1 MSKRKW
7 LLPAVLSGILLLA
20 CQTLTGSDPGIEFE
34 GFEETFDGQAPED
47 SQAQQSEAA
56 SNDNQGQD
64 TSGQSAKTGLSLS
77 DGSYSP
83 GECPFEIP
91 TGIEM
96 SCGVLVVP
104 ENRTLAGS
112 PLIEL
117 AVAIVSAPDGTNQ
130 EPLVYLAGG
139 PGGSAID
146 EYLNDIEG
154 FDYPFTRNRDLI
166 LVDQRGTGYSSPS
179 LNCPEM
185 EQESEFLDDNPQELC
200 QQRLASSGIDLT
212 AYNSAENA
220 ADIATL
226 RQALNIDEWNL
237 MGISYGTRLALTV
250 MRDFPEGIRSVILD
264 SVFPPDAD
272 TPGEEA
278 LSTLWSLRRLFDEC
292 ESDDYCS
299 DQYPNLESVF
309 LETVADLN
317 ESPQDETYGDDLVF
331 AISNAF
337 NDGQLISLV
346 PYVIYVVSEGDIAA
360 LDEIGADGSGN
371 GRYQQF
377 EDRSDSEGMF
387 NSVICHEEYIFGD
400 YATAEARAM
409 SEAPQEILAAL
420 LQPVADQFQVCSY
433 WGAGRAVAIEND
445 PVFSDIPAL
454 ILAGQYDVATPL
466 PWAYQTSQSLT
477 NDFLFE
483 FPGNGH
489 ALLSGNTCAISITDA
504 FLNDPTQESP
514 SGCLA
519 QIDWPYFE

>member
-1 MSKRKW
+1 M
-7 LLPAVLSGILLLA
+7 LLAVLTGILLLA
-20 CQTLTGSDPGIEFE
+20 CQTLTGADPNIDFEEFE
-34 GFEETFDGQAPED
+34 EVSDGQAPD
-47 SQAQQSEAA
+47 SGQAQQSEASSA
-56 SNDNQGQD
+56 DNQSEGLFL
-64 TSGQSAKTGLSLS
+64 QSADTGLSINA
-77 DGSYSP
+77 GSFFSV
-83 GECPFEIP
+83 ECPFDIP
-91 TGIEM
+91 PGVEM
-96 SCGVLVVP
+96 SCGVLTVP
-104 ENRTLAGS
+104 ENRTLTSS

-117 AVAIVSAPDGTNQ
+117 AVAIVSAPDGSEQ

-146 EYLNDIEG
+146 EFLNDVGG
-154 FDYPFTRNRDLI
+154 FDYPFTKNRDLI
-166 LVDQRGTGYSSPS
+166 LVDQRGTGYSSPT

-185 EQESEFLDDNPQELC
+185 EEEGEFLDDNPQELC
-200 QQRLASSGIDLT
+200 QQRLATAGIDLT

-250 MRDFPEGIRSVILD
+250 MRDYPEGIRSVILD

-292 ESDDYCS
+292 ESDAYCS
-299 DQYPNLESVF
+299 EQYPNLQTVF

-346 PYVIYVVSEGDIAA
+346 PYVIYAVSEGDIAA
-360 LDEIGADGSGN
+360 LDEISADGSGN
-371 GRYQQF
+371 RRYQQL

-400 YATAEARAM
+400 YATAEAVAE
-409 SEAPQEILAAL
+409 SEAPEEIQAAL

-433 WGAGRAVAIEND
+433 WGAGRAAAIEND

-466 PWAYQTSQSLT
+466 PWAYQTSQSLA

-489 ALLSGNTCAISITDA
+489 ALLSGNPCAISITDA
-504 FLNDPTQESP
+504 FLSQPGQEPP
-514 SGCLA
+514 SDCLA
-519 QIDWPYFE
+519 EIDWPYFE